1 MDGDHADDADAQ
13 EQAQDL
19 VGGQDGNGPSA
30 TVEQGQEV
38 VNTPNADS
46 ILQAVLGNRPDVLK
60 QLIETGH
67 KYFLDMSDNVLNVQ
81 DHHGWTPLH
90 HAAYLGYAECVAI
103 LLSCKTQVHMDPK
116 DSTGSTPLMAA
127 CANIPISKECV
138 KVLCEHGADVNA
150 INNLRMSS
158 LFMVLLRKPDLKVV
172 EWLVGRGAELV
183 NKEEVFDLDQV
194 QLLPDGPIPLP
205 VGVNAF
211 IALFLGNGAKGVQH
225 PAYDLDDDDDLEP
238 LKTDETEVAEVAIY
252 LAKQF
257 RVDSSLSRLMFWNGR
272 IQKRHVLE
280 QVIDCFLEAGGE
292 AGEDQFSPEDFEWW
306 AISSDCSCSVM
317 TVFAQK
323 SLIYLEGAIT
333 SLVVDE
339 VTFHD
344 YYKDIS
350 MVCISNLIKALILL
364 GMTAG
369 YLPLI
374 DVKRMHKIL
383 QYEIGADLPP
393 NFRPLEIMYAMAKN
407 PPKLSQLA
415 RTKIRTHLAQCGKFS
430 RENIRSLDLPHTLIE
445 YMQLA
450 DLGDGSKV
458 TKIMD
463 GTLEIFDDN
472 DGDWS
477 DEDEMNDDIE
487 GGGDQM
493 EV

>member
-30 TVEQGQEV
+30 PVEQGQEV

-127 CANIPISKECV
+127 CANLPISKECV
-138 KVLCEHGADVNA
+138 KVLCEHKADANA
-150 INNLRMSS
+150 INEFRMSA
-158 LFMVLLRKPDLKVV
+158 MVIVLLRKPDLKVV
-172 EWLVGRGAELV
+172 EWLVGSGAELV
-183 NKEEVFDLDQV
+183 NKDTSQ
-194 QLLPDGPIPLP
+194 PDGPIALP
-205 VGVNAF
+205 VGFNALN
-211 IALFLGNGAKGVQH
+211 ALFVGNGAKGVQH
-225 PAYDLDDDDDLEP
+225 PAYDFDDDDDEFEP

-257 RVDSSLSRLMFWNGR
+257 RADSSLSRLMFWNGR

-383 QYEIGADLPP
+383 QYEIGEDLPP
-393 NFRPLEIMYAMAKN
+393 NFRPLEVMYTMTKS

-415 RTKIRTHLAQCGKFS
+415 RTKIRKHLAECGKFS
-430 RENIRSLDLPHTLIE
+430 RENIMSLDLPHTLKE
-445 YMQLA
+445 FMQLA

-463 GTLEIFDDN
+463 GTLDIFDDSWDDDDWN
-472 DGDWS
+472 D
-477 DEDEMNDDIE
+477 EEEMNDDIGDE
-487 GGGDQM
+487 EDQM
-493 EV
+493 VV